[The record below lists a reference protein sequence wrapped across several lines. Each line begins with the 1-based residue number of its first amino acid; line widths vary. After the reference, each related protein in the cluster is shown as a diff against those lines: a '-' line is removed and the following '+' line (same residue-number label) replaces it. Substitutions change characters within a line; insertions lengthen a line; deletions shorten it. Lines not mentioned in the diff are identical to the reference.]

1 MGQRDW
7 IPKWPEIEDSSDVS
21 DIEAP
26 EHQDGENSMD
36 FKRDYSKITT
46 SKHED
51 LISVW
56 MIMIV

>member
-51 LISVW
+51 LISV
-56 MIMIV
+56 

>member
-26 EHQDGENSMD
+26 EHQDEENLMAD
-36 FKRDYSKITT
+36 FKRDYSKTTT

-51 LISVW
+51 LLSV
-56 MIMIV
+56 